1 MKTNISLKVAL
12 LFICFFSIYACS
24 VNETSSTPSNPL
36 LDLIASKA
44 PNGDLANMIL
54 PKSSDYNSIP
64 QDPKNPISDAKV
76 ELGKLLF
83 HESALAI
90 NPKNAISIKTYSC
103 ASCHNAG
110 AGFQSGIRQGIGD
123 GGEGYGIGGE
133 GRKANAQCLTKNLD
147 IQPLKSPSVLNSAY
161 QKLMLWNGQFGA
173 TGDNVGTE
181 VNWFPGS
188 PIANNHLG
196 YEGVEI
202 QAMAG
207 FHVHRMGIN
216 KELLDSGTYKALF
229 AQAFPMSQDVNRY
242 TSQKVGLAIAAYERT
257 ILANEAPFQKYLMG
271 DKNALTDQQKE
282 GAMLFFEKANC
293 VQCHNGPAL
302 NTMEFHALG
311 MGALTGSDVVEL
323 QTNAEEGRA
332 SFTGKAED
340 LYAFKVPQLYNLK
353 DANFYGH
360 GATFNSI
367 EAVVR
372 YKNNAMS
379 QNPNISKDQ
388 LSEYFIPLNLSEE
401 EIAALVDFVENGLYD
416 PNLQRY
422 EPAALPSGA
431 CFPNDDQVS
440 RTDRGCN

>member
-1 MKTNISLKVAL
+1 M
-12 LFICFFSIYACS
+12 YACS
-24 VNETSSTPSNPL
+24 VNENASEPKDSL
-36 LDLIASKA
+36 LELIASKA
-44 PNGDLANMIL
+44 PEGDLANMIL
-54 PKSSDYNSIP
+54 PSSKDYMSIP

-76 ELGKLLF
+76 ELGRLLF

-90 NPKNAISIKTYSC
+90 HPKNAISMKTYSC

-133 GRKANAQCLTKNLD
+133 GRKQNAQCLNKNLD
-147 IQPLKSPSVLNSAY
+147 IQPLKSPTVLNSAY

-216 KELLDSGTYKALF
+216 TPLLDSGLYKELF
-229 AQAFPMSQDVNRY
+229 ADAFPNSLDINRY
-242 TSQKVGLAIAAYERT
+242 TSQKIGLAIAAYERT
-257 ILANEAPFQKYLMG
+257 ILSNQAPFQKYLKG
-271 DKNALTDQQKE
+271 DANALTNSQKE

-311 MGALTGSDVVEL
+311 MGALTGPDVIEL

-340 LYAFKVPQLYNLK
+340 LYKFKVPQLYNLK

-360 GATFNSI
+360 GASFNSL
-367 EAVVR
+367 EAIIR
-372 YKNNAMS
+372 YKNEAQAEN
-379 QNPNISKDQ
+379 QNISSDQ
-388 LSEYFIPLNLSEE
+388 LSEYFIPLNLTEE
-401 EIAALVDFVENGLYD
+401 ELAALIDFVENGLYD

-422 EPAALPSGA
+422 EPAVLPSGA
-431 CFPNDDQVS
+431 CFPNDDPVS
-440 RTDRGCN
+440 RTDRDCD